1 MPRVYETFTVLA
13 LLTVVVFGVAWVVSA
28 IIDDD
33 ASSKQALFGRFY
45 AQCSKIM
52 PHKFSRFEN
61 RVLCKTFSSR
71 QNSEVQP
78 SVTEHKDLKMYLNDI
93 ITNISH
99 QFCINSVNTIIY
111 MQQNMKPFWLCL

>member
-52 PHKFSRFEN
+52 
-61 RVLCKTFSSR
+61 
-71 QNSEVQP
+71 
-78 SVTEHKDLKMYLNDI
+78 
-93 ITNISH
+93 
-99 QFCINSVNTIIY
+99 QF
-111 MQQNMKPFWLCL
+111 